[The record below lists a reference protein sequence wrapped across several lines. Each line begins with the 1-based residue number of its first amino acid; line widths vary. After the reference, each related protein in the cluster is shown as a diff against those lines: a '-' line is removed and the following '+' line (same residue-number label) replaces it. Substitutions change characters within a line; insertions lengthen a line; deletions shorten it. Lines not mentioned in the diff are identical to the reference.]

1 MIITLEL
8 LPHQNGNAENGTS
21 SGNGKSGFS
30 FSGILNLSKCQFYS
44 SDSFGEK
51 EATLA
56 ESVSLHPQ
64 AEAIES
70 ACRIS
75 Y

>member
-21 SGNGKSGFS
+21 SDNGKSGFS
-30 FSGILNLSKCQFYS
+30 FSRILNLSKCQFIPMTV
-44 SDSFGEK
+44 FGEK

-56 ESVSLHPQ
+56 ESVSLHAQ